1 MPRPASAKLLPTV
14 SFPLLVLHLSDLHF
28 GPHGRFAGQD
38 GERLAARF
46 AKAID
51 AAREEQ
57 GFRQGVG
64 LVVVTGDIAE
74 AARKNE
80 YEAALA
86 FFGHLDTH
94 LRVPRDRF
102 VFVPGNHDVSW
113 AETRKVQIEQED
125 EGFDAAELE
134 RRLEKV
140 RLARFEAFAAA
151 FHGRPRAELPNVTS
165 IGHGAVVHHFATPG
179 GGIAVAALNSC
190 ERESHIRQGGS
201 FGEAQAQALLD
212 HLRGLPPSWMSILAV
227 HHNPITPVPEA
238 VESWVQWLR
247 GHPGPLKPET
257 IEHFAADAAGFEG
270 KERLRAV
277 TEDARVSV
285 VLHGH
290 HHGADA
296 HAFPFR
302 RGEKGHTLV
311 LSSGSWGLVAGQLP
325 ESQPAMVH
333 MLELDPAERQARSI
347 LRIYAPRARA
357 EGHVEPGSF
366 AVDPASPRGATLDL
380 YVPRGFGEEKQAAA
394 PFDAVDAGAFVEAY
408 RRRFGARYVRWDLGG
423 VGVTQPSGGGPPV
436 EARLDEMFVPPRL
449 GTNTDPSRL
458 DDGAPLDPFA
468 LVTREAPLVLRGPA
482 GCGKT
487 TLLRH
492 CFRKLLAE
500 GGRTSVPFLIE
511 LRELGRAWER
521 AAPSE
526 RTLEA
531 YLAARLA
538 EVRGRDER
546 ATLAALFDA
555 PAGPRPILLVDG
567 WDELGDLGDEVREKL
582 MGLLSASP
590 RVLAV
595 VTSRPYGESRPSS
608 AEGFDVLDVQPLSD
622 EEIGAFAAR
631 FHGRA
636 HGEDEAAARAASER
650 FVLALASSAEA
661 KALARTA
668 LLLVM
673 MLFVHRSR
681 PLPDK
686 RHELYRVCLDNLLS
700 ARPRAK
706 EVEGARAPSAMFRPE
721 DAAERMRAVAE
732 LAHSMQ
738 SSGYKEQGRSAIV
751 RTEEELCEALPRRYS
766 SEQRRGFIAWL
777 VSAAGVLVDRADGT
791 FSFAHLSFQEYLVA
805 HHWAAVLEGH
815 AARLEVCRRHLRQ
828 LAFWETLRLWAAI
841 VEDRNP
847 EHLEA
852 LLADLMGD
860 FNADGF
866 WLAGVMFADGL
877 GEGQFEAWV
886 ARLPER
892 FHVHEQVRA
901 FAAARAW
908 ATSQQEGRRQRL
920 AAAWP
925 EIAARTRWLPGVIA
939 SGWWQEARL
948 AREEAEP
955 PAMSR
960 LLSAA
965 GEGQG
970 VARGRALGGSSPVW
984 PGDPPE
990 LSLLHLWPGPR
1001 GPAAARL
1008 QTLVSLGGGR
1018 GHLGRA
1024 ARKVL
1029 VPEREERD
1037 LARQMARSL
1046 ARSWAKEA
1054 AHDDWVRTWALDLAR
1069 DWAMDLSRSWARE
1082 WTRDFALDLARY
1094 WARYLARYWTRDLA
1108 RDWAFDLARYWAR
1121 DWAQDWVFDMAMAWA
1136 DELELPEEPWT
1147 LDFVAVELAGIGRA
1161 GTRAVL
1167 AFSEPKDPLLRLFHE
1182 ACRLSLRPHSD
1193 GAPFRRALAELAG
1206 GIDPLWPALARHVAR
1221 LSTPED
1227 RALLRDLATHPER
1240 REKPLSWGLRYYV
1253 RGDLVLDDGTEV
1265 ELDELCDEAGIER
1278 LPLLAPMPDELEVE
1292 FD

>member
-1 MPRPASAKLLPTV
+1 MS
-14 SFPLLVLHLSDLHF
+14 SPLLVLHLSDLHF
-28 GPHGRFAGQD
+28 GPHGRFRGQD
-38 GERLAARF
+38 GERLASRF
-46 AKAID
+46 VAAID

-57 GFRQGVG
+57 GIRQGVG

-80 YEAALA
+80 YEAALG
-86 FFGHLDTH
+86 FFGHLDAE

-125 EGFDAAELE
+125 EGFDEVELE
-134 RRLEKV
+134 RRLDLV
-140 RLARFEAFAAA
+140 RLARFEAFVAA

-165 IGHGAVVHHFATPG
+165 IGHGAVVHHFALPDG
-179 GGIAVAALNSC
+179 GVAVAALNSC
-190 ERESHIRQGGS
+190 ERESHARQGGS
-201 FGEAQAQALLD
+201 FGEAQAQRLLD
-212 HLRGLPPSWMSILAV
+212 HLRGLSPSWMSILAV

-238 VESWVQWLR
+238 VASWVEWLR

-311 LSSGSWGLVAGQLP
+311 LSSGSWGLSPEKLP

-333 MLELDPAERQARSI
+333 LLELDPARRQARSI

-357 EGHVEPGSF
+357 EGQVEPGTF

-380 YVPRGFGEEKQAAA
+380 YVPKGFGEEKQAAA
-394 PFDAVDAGAFVEAY
+394 AFEGAEVVAFVEAY

-449 GTNTDPSRL
+449 GTNTDPGRL

-468 LVTREAPLVLRGPA
+468 LVTRAAPLVIRGAA

-487 TLLRH
+487 TILRH
-492 CFRKLLAE
+492 WFRKLLAE
-500 GGRTSVPFLIE
+500 GGKTCVPFLIE

-521 AAPSE
+521 ATPSE

-538 EVRGRDER
+538 EVRGQDER
-546 ATLAALFDA
+546 RTLAALFDA
-555 PAGPRPILLVDG
+555 PTGPRPILLVDG
-567 WDELGDLGDEVREKL
+567 WDELGDLGNEVREKL
-582 MGLLSASP
+582 MGLLNTSP

-622 EEIGAFAAR
+622 EEIAAFAAR
-631 FHGRA
+631 FHRRV

-650 FVLALASSAEA
+650 FLGALAASAEA
-661 KALARTA
+661 QGLARTA

-706 EVEGARAPSAMFRPE
+706 EVEGARTPSAMFRPD

-732 LAHSMQ
+732 LAHGMQ
-738 SSGYKEQGRSAIV
+738 QNGFQEQGLRAIV
-751 RTEEELCEALPRRYS
+751 RTEEELCDLLPRRYS
-766 SEQRRGFIAWL
+766 SEQRRGFLAWL
-777 VSAAGVLVDRADGT
+777 VSEAGVLVDRADGT

-805 HHWAAVLEGH
+805 HHWAAVREGH
-815 AARLEVCRRHLRQ
+815 PARLALCQTYLRE

-847 EHLEA
+847 EHLSA
-852 LLADLMGD
+852 LLADLMGGWA
-860 FNADGF
+860 ADGF

-877 GEGQFEAWV
+877 GKEQFEMWCTH
-886 ARLPER
+886 LPER

-925 EIAARTRWLPGVIA
+925 EIASRTRWLPGVIA
-939 SGWWQEARL
+939 ARWWQEARL
-948 AREEAEP
+948 GREEAEP
-955 PAMSR
+955 PAM
-960 LLSAA
+960 
-965 GEGQG
+965 
-970 VARGRALGGSSPVW
+970 
-984 PGDPPE
+984 
-990 LSLLHLWPGPR
+990 
-1001 GPAAARL
+1001 
-1008 QTLVSLGGGR
+1008 
-1018 GHLGRA
+1018 
-1024 ARKVL
+1024 
-1029 VPEREERD
+1029 
-1037 LARQMARSL
+1037 
-1046 ARSWAKEA
+1046 
-1054 AHDDWVRTWALDLAR
+1054 
-1069 DWAMDLSRSWARE
+1069 
-1082 WTRDFALDLARY
+1082 
-1094 WARYLARYWTRDLA
+1094 
-1108 RDWAFDLARYWAR
+1108 
-1121 DWAQDWVFDMAMAWA
+1121 
-1136 DELELPEEPWT
+1136 
-1147 LDFVAVELAGIGRA
+1147 
-1161 GTRAVL
+1161 
-1167 AFSEPKDPLLRLFHE
+1167 
-1182 ACRLSLRPHSD
+1182 
-1193 GAPFRRALAELAG
+1193 
-1206 GIDPLWPALARHVAR
+1206 
-1221 LSTPED
+1221 
-1227 RALLRDLATHPER
+1227 
-1240 REKPLSWGLRYYV
+1240 
-1253 RGDLVLDDGTEV
+1253 
-1265 ELDELCDEAGIER
+1265 
-1278 LPLLAPMPDELEVE
+1278 
-1292 FD
+1292 

>member
-1 MPRPASAKLLPTV
+1 MS
-14 SFPLLVLHLSDLHF
+14 SPLLVLHLSDLHF
-28 GPHGRFAGQD
+28 GPHGRFGGQD
-38 GERLAARF
+38 GERLASRF
-46 AKAID
+46 AAAID
-51 AAREEQ
+51 AARQEQ
-57 GFRQGVG
+57 GIRQGVG

-80 YEAALA
+80 YEAALG
-86 FFGHLDTH
+86 FFGHLDAA
-94 LRVPRDRF
+94 LGVPRDRF

-113 AETRKVQIEQED
+113 AETRKVQIEQDD
-125 EGFDAAELE
+125 EGFDEAELE
-134 RRLEKV
+134 RRLDLV
-140 RLARFEAFAAA
+140 RLARFEAFVAA
-151 FHGRPRAELPNVTS
+151 FHGRPREGLPNVTS
-165 IGHGAVVHHFATPG
+165 IGHGAVVHHFALPD

-190 ERESHIRQGGS
+190 ERESHARQGGS
-201 FGEAQAQALLD
+201 FGEAQAQRLLD

-238 VESWVQWLR
+238 VASWVEWLR

-311 LSSGSWGLVAGQLP
+311 LSSGSWGLSPEKLP

-333 MLELDPAERQARSI
+333 LLELDPARRQARSI

-357 EGHVEPGSF
+357 EGQVEPGTF

-380 YVPRGFGEEKQAAA
+380 YVPKGFGEEKQAAA
-394 PFDAVDAGAFVEAY
+394 AFEGAEVAAFVEAY

-449 GTNTDPSRL
+449 GTNTDPGRL

-468 LVTREAPLVLRGPA
+468 LVTRAAPLVIRGPA

-487 TLLRH
+487 TILRH
-492 CFRKLLAE
+492 WFRKLLAE
-500 GGRTSVPFLIE
+500 GGKACVPFLIE

-521 AAPSE
+521 ATPSE

-538 EVRGRDER
+538 EVRGQDER
-546 ATLAALFDA
+546 TTLAALFDA
-555 PAGPRPILLVDG
+555 PTGPRPILLVDG
-567 WDELGDLGDEVREKL
+567 WDELGDLGNEVREKL
-582 MGLLSASP
+582 MGLLHTSP

-622 EEIGAFAAR
+622 EEIAAFAAR
-631 FHGRA
+631 FHRRV

-650 FVLALASSAEA
+650 FSGAVAASAEA
-661 KALARTA
+661 QALARTA

-706 EVEGARAPSAMFRPE
+706 EVEGARAPSAMFRPD

-732 LAHSMQ
+732 LAHAMQ
-738 SSGYKEQGRSAIV
+738 QNGFQAQGLRAIV
-751 RTEEELCEALPRRYS
+751 LTEEELCDLLPRRYS
-766 SEQRRGFIAWL
+766 REERRGFLAWL

-791 FSFAHLSFQEYLVA
+791 FSFAHLSFQEYLAA

-815 AARLEVCRRHLRQ
+815 RARLELCQTYLRE

-847 EHLEA
+847 EHLSA
-852 LLADLMGD
+852 LLADLMGGWA
-860 FNADGF
+860 ADGF

-877 GEGQFEAWV
+877 GKEQFEAWC
-886 ARLPER
+886 ALLPER

-901 FAAARAW
+901 SAAARAW
-908 ATSQQEGRRQRL
+908 ATSQQEERRQRL

-925 EIAARTRWLPGVIA
+925 EIASRTRWLPGVIA
-939 SGWWQEARL
+939 ARWWQEARL
-948 AREEAEP
+948 GREEAEP

-1008 QTLVSLGGGR
+1008 QTLISLGGR
-1018 GHLGRA
+1018 REHLGRA
-1024 ARKVL
+1024 ARRVL

-1046 ARSWAKEA
+1046 ARLWAREA

-1082 WTRDFALDLARY
+1082 WARDHALDLARE

-1108 RDWAFDLARYWAR
+1108 RDWAFDLSRYWAR
-1121 DWAQDWVFDMAMAWA
+1121 DWEKDWVFDMAVVWA
-1136 DELELPEEPWT
+1136 DELALPEEPWT
-1147 LDFVAVELAGIGRA
+1147 LDFVAVELAGTGRA

-1167 AFSEPKDPLLRLFHE
+1167 AFSEPKDPLMRLFHE
-1182 ACRLSLRPHSD
+1182 ACRLSLRPRAASE
-1193 GAPFRRALAELAG
+1193 PFRRALAETPE

-1227 RALLRDLATHPER
+1227 ERLLCDLAEHPESR
-1240 REKPLSWGLRYYV
+1240 GKPLSWGLRYYV

-1265 ELDELCDEAGIER
+1265 RLDELCDEAGIAR
-1278 LPLLAPMPDELEVE
+1278 LPWLTVMPDELEVE

>member
-1 MPRPASAKLLPTV
+1 MPRPFSATLPSTV

-46 AKAID
+46 AAAID

-57 GFRQGVG
+57 GIRQGVG

-165 IGHGAVVHHFATPG
+165 IGHGAVVHHFAMPG

-212 HLRGLPPSWMSILAV
+212 HLRGLPPSWKSILAV

-247 GHPGPLKPET
+247 GQAAVKPET

-333 MLELDPAERQARSI
+333 MLELDPAQRQARSI

-357 EGHVEPGSF
+357 EGHVEPGTF

-380 YVPRGFGEEKQAAA
+380 YVPRGFGEEKKPAAS
-394 PFDAVDAGAFVEAY
+394 FDAVDAGAFVEAY

-500 GGRTSVPFLIE
+500 GGRTCVPFLIE

-555 PAGPRPILLVDG
+555 PTGPRPILLVDG

-622 EEIGAFAAR
+622 EEIAAFAAR

-636 HGEDEAAARAASER
+636 HGEDEAAARVASER

-661 KALARTA
+661 QALARTA

-721 DAAERMRAVAE
+721 DAAERMRGVAE
-732 LAHSMQ
+732 LAHRMQ
-738 SSGYKEQGRSAIV
+738 EHGYQEQGRSAIV
-751 RTEEELCEALPRRYS
+751 RTEEELCDLLPRRYS

-815 AARLEVCRRHLRQ
+815 AARREVCRRHLRQ

-877 GEGQFEAWV
+877 GEGLFEAWV

-1108 RDWAFDLARYWAR
+1108 RDWAFDLSRYWAR

-1182 ACRLSLRPHSD
+1182 ACRLSLRPRSD

-1265 ELDELCDEAGIER
+1265 ELDALCDEAGIER

>member
-1 MPRPASAKLLPTV
+1 MS
-14 SFPLLVLHLSDLHF
+14 SPLLVLHLSDLHF
-28 GPHGRFAGQD
+28 GPHGRFGGQD
-38 GERLAARF
+38 GERLASRF
-46 AKAID
+46 AAAID
-51 AAREEQ
+51 AARQEQ
-57 GFRQGVG
+57 GIRQGVG

-80 YEAALA
+80 YEAALG
-86 FFGHLDTH
+86 FFGHLDAA
-94 LRVPRDRF
+94 LGVPRDRF

-113 AETRKVQIEQED
+113 AETRKVQIEQDD
-125 EGFDAAELE
+125 EGFDEAELE
-134 RRLEKV
+134 RRLDLV
-140 RLARFEAFAAA
+140 RLARFEAFVAA
-151 FHGRPRAELPNVTS
+151 FHGRPREGLPNVTS
-165 IGHGAVVHHFATPG
+165 IGHGAVVHHFALPD

-190 ERESHIRQGGS
+190 ERESHARQGGS
-201 FGEAQAQALLD
+201 FGEAQAQRLLD

-238 VESWVQWLR
+238 VASWVEWLR

-311 LSSGSWGLVAGQLP
+311 LSSGSWGLSPEKLP

-333 MLELDPAERQARSI
+333 LLELDPARRQARSI

-357 EGHVEPGSF
+357 EGQVEPGTF

-380 YVPRGFGEEKQAAA
+380 YVPKGFGEEKQAAA
-394 PFDAVDAGAFVEAY
+394 AFEGAEVAAFVEAY

-449 GTNTDPSRL
+449 GTNTDPGRL

-468 LVTREAPLVLRGPA
+468 LVTRAAPLVIRGPA

-487 TLLRH
+487 TILRH
-492 CFRKLLAE
+492 WFRKLLAE
-500 GGRTSVPFLIE
+500 GGKACVPFLIE

-521 AAPSE
+521 ATPSE

-538 EVRGRDER
+538 EVRGQDER
-546 ATLAALFDA
+546 KTLAALFDA
-555 PAGPRPILLVDG
+555 PTGPRPILLVDG
-567 WDELGDLGDEVREKL
+567 WDELGDLGNEVREKL
-582 MGLLSASP
+582 MGLLHTSP

-622 EEIGAFAAR
+622 EEIAAFAAR
-631 FHGRA
+631 FHRRV

-650 FVLALASSAEA
+650 FSGAVAASAEA
-661 KALARTA
+661 QALARTA

-706 EVEGARAPSAMFRPE
+706 EVEGARAPSAMFRPD

-732 LAHSMQ
+732 LAHGMQ
-738 SSGYKEQGRSAIV
+738 QNGFQAQGLRAIV
-751 RTEEELCEALPRRYS
+751 LTEEALCDLLPRRFTR
-766 SEQRRGFIAWL
+766 EERRGFLAWL

-791 FSFAHLSFQEYLVA
+791 FSFAHLSFQEYLAA

-815 AARLEVCRRHLRQ
+815 RARLELCQTYLRE

-847 EHLEA
+847 EHLSA
-852 LLADLMGD
+852 LLADLMGGRA
-860 FNADGF
+860 ADGF

-877 GEGQFEAWV
+877 GKEQFEAWC
-886 ARLPER
+886 ALLPER

-901 FAAARAW
+901 SAAARAW
-908 ATSQQEGRRQRL
+908 ATSQQEERRQRL

-925 EIAARTRWLPGVIA
+925 EIASRTRWLPGVIA
-939 SGWWQEARL
+939 ARWWQEARL
-948 AREEAEP
+948 GREEAEP

-960 LLSAA
+960 LLLAA

-1008 QTLVSLGGGR
+1008 QTLISLGGR
-1018 GHLGRA
+1018 REHLGRA
-1024 ARKVL
+1024 ARRVL

-1046 ARSWAKEA
+1046 ARLWAREA

-1082 WTRDFALDLARY
+1082 WARDHALDLARE

-1108 RDWAFDLARYWAR
+1108 RDWAFDLSRYWAR
-1121 DWAQDWVFDMAMAWA
+1121 DWEKDWVFDMAVVWA
-1136 DELELPEEPWT
+1136 DELALPEEPWT
-1147 LDFVAVELAGIGRA
+1147 LDFVAVELAGTGRA

-1167 AFSEPKDPLLRLFHE
+1167 AFSEPKDPLMRLFHE
-1182 ACRLSLRPHSD
+1182 ACRLSLRPRAASE
-1193 GAPFRRALAELAG
+1193 PFRRVLAETPE

-1227 RALLRDLATHPER
+1227 ERLLCDLAEHPESR
-1240 REKPLSWGLRYYV
+1240 GKPLSWGLRYYV

-1265 ELDELCDEAGIER
+1265 RLDELCDEAGIAR
-1278 LPLLAPMPDELEVE
+1278 LPWLTAMPDELEVE

>member
-1 MPRPASAKLLPTV
+1 M

-28 GPHGRFAGQD
+28 GPHGRFGGQD
-38 GERLAARF
+38 GERLASRF
-46 AKAID
+46 AAAIE

-74 AARKNE
+74 AARKSE
-80 YEAALA
+80 YEAALG
-86 FFGHLDTH
+86 FFGHLDAR

-113 AETRKVQIEQED
+113 AETRKVQIEQDD
-125 EGFDAAELE
+125 EGFDAAEFE
-134 RRLEKV
+134 RRLALV
-140 RLARFEAFAAA
+140 RLARFEAFVAA

-165 IGHGAVVHHFATPG
+165 IGNGAVVHHFASPE

-190 ERESHIRQGGS
+190 ERESHARQGGS
-201 FGEAQAQALLD
+201 FGEAQAQRLLD
-212 HLRGLPPSWMSILAV
+212 HLRGLPPSWMSIVAV

-238 VESWVQWLR
+238 VESWVEWLR
-247 GHPGPLKPET
+247 GHSGPLKPET

-302 RGEKGHTLV
+302 RGDKGHTLV
-311 LSSGSWGLVAGQLP
+311 LSSGSWGLEPGKLP

-333 MLELDPAERQARSI
+333 LLELDPARRQARSV

-357 EGHVEPGSF
+357 EGQVEPGTF

-380 YVPRGFGEEKQAAA
+380 YVPKGFGEEKQAVA
-394 PFDAVDAGAFVEAY
+394 PSEGAETVAFVEAY

-423 VGVTQPSGGGPPV
+423 VGVTQPSAGGPPV

-449 GTNTDPSRL
+449 GTNTEPGRF
-458 DDGAPLDPFA
+458 DDGAPLDPWA
-468 LVTREAPLVLRGPA
+468 LVTRKAPLVIRGPA

-487 TLLRH
+487 TVLRH

-500 GGRTSVPFLIE
+500 GDRSSVPFLIE

-521 AAPSE
+521 SLPSE
-526 RTLEA
+526 RTLEV
-531 YLAARLA
+531 YLAGRLA

-546 ATLAALFDA
+546 RTLAALFDD
-555 PAGPRPILLVDG
+555 PTGPRPILLVDG

-582 MGLLSASP
+582 MGLLHASP

-595 VTSRPYGESRPSS
+595 VTSRPYGESRPSG

-622 EEIGAFAAR
+622 EEIGAFAAQ
-631 FHGRA
+631 FHRRV
-636 HGEDEAAARAASER
+636 HGEDEVAARAASER
-650 FVLALASSAEA
+650 FIAALASSAEA
-661 KALARTA
+661 EALSRTA

-706 EVEGARAPSAMFRPE
+706 EVEGAQVPSVMFRPE

-732 LAHSMQ
+732 LAFRMQ
-738 SSGYKEQGRSAIV
+738 QYGYQEQGRSPIV
-751 RTEEELCEALPRRYS
+751 RTEEEICDLLPRRYS
-766 SEQRRGFIAWL
+766 SEQRRGFVAWL

-805 HHWAAVLEGH
+805 HYWAAVLEMH
-815 AARLEVCRRHLRQ
+815 HARLKVCQTYLRQ
-828 LAFWETLRLWAAI
+828 LAFWETLRLWAAL

-852 LLADLMGD
+852 LLSDLMGGWD
-860 FNADGF
+860 ADGF

-901 FAAARAW
+901 SAAARAW

-925 EIAARTRWLPGVIA
+925 EIAARARWLPAVIA
-939 SGWWQEARL
+939 ASWWQEARL
-948 AREEAEP
+948 GREEAEP

-1018 GHLGRA
+1018 EHLGRA

-1108 RDWAFDLARYWAR
+1108 RDWAFDLSRYWAR

-1147 LDFVAVELAGIGRA
+1147 LDFAAVELAGIGRA

-1182 ACRLSLRPHSD
+1182 ACRLSLRPRSES
-1193 GAPFRRALAELAG
+1193 APFRRALAELPEG
-1206 GIDPLWPALARHVAR
+1206 TDPLWPALARHVAR

-1227 RALLRDLATHPER
+1227 RRLLCDLAEHPDSR
-1240 REKPLSWGLRYYV
+1240 GKPLSWGLRYYV

-1265 ELDELCDEAGIER
+1265 GLDELCDEAGITR
-1278 LPLLAPMPDELEVE
+1278 LPWLVDMPDELEVD

>member
-1 MPRPASAKLLPTV
+1 M

-28 GPHGRFAGQD
+28 GPHGRFGGQD

-46 AKAID
+46 AAAID
-51 AAREEQ
+51 AAREEL
-57 GFRQGVG
+57 GIRQGVG

-80 YEAALA
+80 YEAALG
-86 FFGHLDTH
+86 FFGHLDAL

-125 EGFDAAELE
+125 EGFDDAELE
-134 RRLEKV
+134 RRLALV
-140 RLARFEAFAAA
+140 RLARFEAFVTA
-151 FHGRPRAELPNVTS
+151 FHGRPRAELPTVTS
-165 IGHGAVVHHFATPG
+165 IGHGAVVHHFAMPD

-190 ERESHIRQGGS
+190 ERESHARQGGS
-201 FGEAQAQALLD
+201 FGEAQAQRLLD

-270 KERLRAV
+270 KEHLRAV

-311 LSSGSWGLVAGQLP
+311 LSSGSWGLSPGKLP

-333 MLELDPAERQARSI
+333 LLELDPARRQARSI
-347 LRIYAPRARA
+347 LRIYAPRVRA
-357 EGHVEPGSF
+357 EGQVEPGTF

-380 YVPRGFGEEKQAAA
+380 YVPKGFGEEKQIVT
-394 PFDAVDAGAFVEAY
+394 PSEAVEVSAFVEAY

-436 EARLDEMFVPPRL
+436 PSRLDEMFVPPRL
-449 GTNTDPSRL
+449 GTNTDADRL
-458 DDGAPLDPFA
+458 DDGAPLEPFA
-468 LVTREAPLVLRGPA
+468 LATRETPLVIRGPA

-487 TLLRH
+487 TILRH

-500 GGRTSVPFLIE
+500 GEKNCVPFLIE

-521 AAPSE
+521 AVPSE

-531 YLAARLA
+531 YLAGRLA

-546 ATLAALFDA
+546 KTLAVLFDD
-555 PAGPRPILLVDG
+555 PTGPRPILLVDG

-582 MGLLSASP
+582 MGLLGTSP

-595 VTSRPYGESRPSS
+595 VTSRPYGESRPSG

-622 EEIGAFAAR
+622 EEIRAFATR
-631 FHGRA
+631 FHGRV
-636 HGEDEAAARAASER
+636 HGEDEASAHAASER
-650 FVLALASSAEA
+650 FVSALASSAEA
-661 KALARTA
+661 EALARTA

-686 RHELYRVCLDNLLS
+686 RHELYRICLDNLLS

-706 EVEGARAPSAMFRPE
+706 EAEGARAPSAVFRPE
-721 DAAERMRAVAE
+721 DAAERMRVLAE
-732 LAHSMQ
+732 LADRVQRDGYREQ
-738 SSGYKEQGRSAIV
+738 SRSPIV
-751 RTEEELCEALPRRYS
+751 RTEDELCALLPSRFSY
-766 SEQRRGFIAWL
+766 EERRGFIAWL
-777 VSAAGVLVDRADGT
+777 VSSAGVLVDRADET

-805 HHWAAVLEGH
+805 HHWAAVVEG
-815 AARLEVCRRHLRQ
+815 AEARVALCRRYLHD
-828 LAFWETLRLWAAI
+828 LAFWETLRLWAAV

-847 EHLEA
+847 AHLAAVLEN
-852 LLADLMGD
+852 LIEGD
-860 FNADGF
+860 ADGF

-877 GEGQFEAWV
+877 GAGHFEAWC
-886 ARLPER
+886 ARLSAH
-892 FHVHEQVRA
+892 FHVHEQVRG

-908 ATSQQEGRRQRL
+908 AASRQEGRRQRL

-925 EIAARTRWLPGVIA
+925 EVASQARWLPGVIA
-939 SGWWQEARL
+939 ASWWQEARL
-948 AREEAEP
+948 GREEAEP

-1008 QTLVSLGGGR
+1008 QTLISLGGKR
-1018 GHLGRA
+1018 EHLGRA
-1024 ARKVL
+1024 ARRAL

-1037 LARQMARSL
+1037 LARYMARYL

-1082 WTRDFALDLARY
+1082 WARDFALDLARY

-1108 RDWAFDLARYWAR
+1108 RDWAFDLSRYWAR
-1121 DWAQDWVFDMAMAWA
+1121 DWAQDWVLDMAWVWA
-1136 DELELPEEPWT
+1136 HELELPEEPWT
-1147 LDFVAVELAGIGRA
+1147 LDFAAAELAGIGRA

-1182 ACRLSLRPHSD
+1182 ACRLSLRPRSESM
-1193 GAPFRRALAELAG
+1193 PFRRALAELPE

-1221 LSTPED
+1221 MSTPED
-1227 RALLRDLATHPER
+1227 RKLLCELAERPES

-1265 ELDELCDEAGIER
+1265 ELDELCDEAGIAR
-1278 LPLLAPMPDELEVE
+1278 LPWLVDMPDELDVE